1 METTTTLL
9 GLYWY
14 NGKEHREVI
23 QGIVQG
29 GIELA
34 TVGLWSKYLMSL
46 DPVAPTAT
54 LLAVTLLVRRLSMYQ
69 EILDGGTP
77 TQAAV
82 SKAMSVSR
90 PKRQEIKH
98 NS

>member
-1 METTTTLL
+1 M
-9 GLYWY
+9 
-14 NGKEHREVI
+14 
-23 QGIVQG
+23 QG

-54 LLAVTLLVRRLSMYQ
+54 LLAVTLQVRRLSMCQ
-69 EILDGGTP
+69 ETLDGGTP

-82 SKAMSVSR
+82 SKVMSVSR
-90 PKRQEIKH
+90 PKRQGITDNFKSTFKGS
-98 NS
+98 NTRVKDQKDCN